1 MGEPRFSAAY
11 LDGRGLSRPFQR
23 MGQWQTLFGFGVFI
37 HLQRGWGNTLLLHHT
52 SLYDGYGNCGGVG
65 QLCRDTHSCA
75 HSFNTCFICLVN
87 PYTGAALTT
96 AQAATQTPVPPSPT
110 AEVATQTPAPVEP
123 TQTPEPITITS
134 EILNFELEDLTIA
147 AGTTITWVNE
157 DSAPHTTTAGAPSA
171 LSGEWDS
178 KTMSL
183 ASQFS
188 FTFQETGSF
197 PYFCV
202 IHPFMTATITVVGS
216 TSQALNNDD
225 Y

>member
-96 AQAATQTPVPPSPT
+96 AQA
-110 AEVATQTPAPVEP
+110 ATQTPAPVEP